1 MVDFLW
7 EGCGKVVGK
16 PPASMTDVSQRMVD
30 SICQQCCSYPKENP
44 MAVLAVNKYVLR
56 SGMTEAYVEWATA
69 NIQV

>member
-1 MVDFLW
+1 
-7 EGCGKVVGK
+7 
-16 PPASMTDVSQRMVD
+16 
-30 SICQQCCSYPKENP
+30 